1 MSLEG
6 SFSKVRPALNWC
18 GLLVGTMLLMV
29 MEKLEKGVV
38 CDDGDEG
45 YGGEE
50 VEDNKGERGLEGVV

>member
-6 SFSKVRPALNWC
+6 SLSKVRPALNWC

-29 MEKLEKGVV
+29 MERLEKGVV
-38 CDDGDEG
+38 WDDGDEG
-45 YGGEE
+45 YGEE